1 MERHCI
7 LRSSPEGSSRNRKML
22 PQKLRCKSHSTVRNP
37 RPHSAG
43 TVPTFFVSSAPHG
56 LRPGLRIRSMR
67 HIASDGWNGT
77 ADTSRMLKKASSC
90 VLASLESSTYGNK
103 YVSCSRS
110 LRPCWK
116 TFLNILQAFCQGHGS
131 CCPQTSPSTERV
143 FQHPARS
150 CEPCPLRSS
159 TPPMWRIPSGLST
172 PMPRVRAPVSGFR
185 CTLISDRG

>member
-1 MERHCI
+1 
-7 LRSSPEGSSRNRKML
+7 ML
-22 PQKLRCKSHSTVRNP
+22 PQKLRCKPHSTVRNS

-131 CCPQTSPSTERV
+131 CCPQPSPSTERV

-150 CEPCPLRSS
+150 CEPCPLCSS
-159 TPPMWRIPSGLST
+159 TPRTWRIPSGLST
-172 PMPRVRAPVSGFR
+172 PMPRVRAPVSRFR
-185 CTLISDRG
+185 CTLIFRSGVSPL

>member
-1 MERHCI
+1 
-7 LRSSPEGSSRNRKML
+7 ML
-22 PQKLRCKSHSTVRNP
+22 PQKLRCKPHSTVRNS

-43 TVPTFFVSSAPHG
+43 TAPTFFVSSAPHG

-90 VLASLESSTYGNK
+90 VLASLESSTYGTK

-131 CCPQTSPSTERV
+131 CCPQASPSTERV
-143 FQHPARS
+143 FQHPAGHASRVRFVLQRHVRGES
-150 CEPCPLRSS
+150 HQASQRQC
-159 TPPMWRIPSGLST
+159 TGSGLLF
-172 PMPRVRAPVSGFR
+172 PDSGARLF
-185 CTLISDRG
+185 SDQG